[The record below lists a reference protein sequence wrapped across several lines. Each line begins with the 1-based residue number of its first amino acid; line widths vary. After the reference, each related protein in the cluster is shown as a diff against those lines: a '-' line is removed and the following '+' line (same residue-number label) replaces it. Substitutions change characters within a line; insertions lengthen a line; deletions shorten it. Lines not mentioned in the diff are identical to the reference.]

1 MPVCTPNMN
10 NKDHVEEK
18 PDCEANFSVY
28 VEYMKTLRIWLVA
41 YGIGGPV
48 LFITQSSI
56 STKILES
63 GYARWIV
70 VLFFIGVIFQ
80 IIIAILNK
88 YVNWYLY
95 CYADSK
101 DRINPKIYECCE
113 KISTKIFIDITCD
126 VISICSFICSTI
138 WVLWICTTPLSKT

>member
-1 MPVCTPNMN
+1 MN
-10 NKDHVEEK
+10 APACDQKDDK
-18 PDCEANFSVY
+18 ALSSIPDKGAIPKLNQLYSIS
-28 VEYMKTLRIWLVA
+28 LA
-41 YGIGGPV
+41 
-48 LFITQSSI
+48 QSSI

-138 WVLWICTTPLSKT
+138 WVLWICTGQLSKV